1 MSYFPTTKHTYANVT
16 VPNGGYTG
24 NITLT
29 GGSGSVLYSTGTATN
44 WAASGTNTLYYNK
57 QPKVKITE
65 DDIEVDGLSLK
76 ETMLAVKNELMIP
89 TRINR
94 NADLEREFAELKE
107 WADKYKELEEKFLEQ
122 KKMWETLKKTD

>member
-65 DDIEVDGLSLK
+65 DDIEVDGLSLRDTLR
-76 ETMLAVKNELMIP
+76 TMHERMAIMVPNP
-89 TRINR
+89 
-94 NADLEREFAELKE
+94 ALEREFEELRAC
-107 WADKYKELEEKFLEQ
+107 ADRYRELEQEFTEQ
-122 KKMWETLKKTD
+122 LKMWNTLKSTDR